1 MIRIAGHFIALLG
14 ILRLKSALI
23 ATVTSAEF
31 VELNDFKSVS
41 QVLLNDHFWQYLF
54 AMSRALYA
62 PMRVLRLADQ
72 QTPAMGLLNFIV
84 NQTDCVLTK
93 YLKEASEASDILL
106 AGPMATVLSSK
117 GAYSVDNDSNGE
129 DKDNDDK
136 SVNNSDI
143 VIDVNT
149 DSEDVHDTDDR

>member
-1 MIRIAGHFIALLG
+1 MAGHFIALLR

-84 NQTDCVLTK
+84 NQTDCVVPK

-117 GAYSVDNDSNGE
+117 DAYSVDEDSDGKDADSDDESVNDSDIE
-129 DKDNDDK
+129 MDVDSDDE
-136 SVNNSDI
+136 VGD
-143 VIDVNT
+143 
-149 DSEDVHDTDDR
+149 DTDNE

>member
-1 MIRIAGHFIALLG
+1 MAGHFIALLR

-84 NQTDCVLTK
+84 NQNDRVLTK

-117 GAYSVDNDSNGE
+117 DAYSVDEDSNGE
-129 DKDNDDK
+129 DADSDDE
-136 SVNNSDI
+136 SVNESDI
-143 VIDVNT
+143 ERDV
-149 DSEDVHDTDDR
+149 DSDDEVGDDTDDE